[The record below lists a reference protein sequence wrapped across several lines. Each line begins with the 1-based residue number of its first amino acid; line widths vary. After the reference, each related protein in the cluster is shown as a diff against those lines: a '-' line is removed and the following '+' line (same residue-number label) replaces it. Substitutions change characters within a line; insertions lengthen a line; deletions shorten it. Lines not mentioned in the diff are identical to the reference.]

1 MSALVTPESVRQAL
15 RGVLDPELGVNIVDL
30 GLVRSVECG
39 QGRVKVSVGMTS
51 PACPV
56 GPHLRDQ
63 ARRVIL
69 GLEGVE
75 SAEVELLAD
84 FAWSPAEMSEEARK
98 QLGWNR

>member
-1 MSALVTPESVRQAL
+1 MPAPISQESVRQAL
-15 RGVLDPELGVNIVDL
+15 RRVLDPELGVNIVDL
-30 GLVRSVECG
+30 GLVRKIECG
-39 QGRVKVSVGMTS
+39 PGRVAVSVGMTS

-56 GPHLRDQ
+56 GPHLRDR
-63 ARRVIL
+63 ARRELL

-75 SAEVELLAD
+75 TAEVELLAD